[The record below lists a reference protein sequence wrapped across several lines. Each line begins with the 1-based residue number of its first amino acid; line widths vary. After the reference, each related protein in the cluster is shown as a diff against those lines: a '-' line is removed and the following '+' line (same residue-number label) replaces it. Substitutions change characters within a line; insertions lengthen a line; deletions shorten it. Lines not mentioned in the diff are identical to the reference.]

1 MEFRMEAAC
10 LSTLGEGRTQN
21 GVNFYFGGRSLTP
34 ENRGLRNPVTMAA
47 PLGEEQCFAVFD
59 ELGGNGLAAYAAARR
74 MKAETERLRDFMIPE
89 RPFLTDLFRT
99 MNESVR
105 KEAAGGACAA
115 ASLLFSSHLVYVCSL
130 GGVRAF
136 RLRSGEFMQISRPG
150 AVRRSTE
157 GLLPPAA
164 MLGADLS
171 AFRLDPYVAKGELKS
186 RDQYLL
192 VSAGVTDALSNLEIA
207 GLLMDAASVEDG
219 VESLV
224 EAARLKGGEADAA
237 ALVCRVI

>member
-1 MEFRMEAAC
+1 MELGIEAAC
-10 LSTLGEGRTQN
+10 LSTLGEGRTRN
-21 GVNFYFGGRSLTP
+21 GVNFYFSGRSLMP

-47 PLGEEQCFAVFD
+47 PLQDELCFAMFD
-59 ELGGNGLAAYAAARR
+59 ELGGEGLSAYAAARR
-74 MKAETERLRDFMIPE
+74 MKVEAERLRDFMIPE
-89 RPFLTDLFRT
+89 RPFLTDLFRE
-99 MNESVR
+99 MNGSVR
-105 KEAAGGACAA
+105 EETAGGACAA
-115 ASLLFSSHLVYVCSL
+115 TSLLFSSHLVYVCSL

-136 RLRSGEFMQISRPG
+136 RLRSGEFMQISRPA
-150 AVRRSTE
+150 AVHRSAE
-157 GLLPPAA
+157 GLLPPAS
-164 MLGADLS
+164 MLGADPTS
-171 AFRLDPYVAKGELKS
+171 FRIDPFVAKGELKS

-224 EAARLKGGEADAA
+224 SAARLKSGEADAA